1 MIDPKKMQ
9 TKAAQVRASER
20 KRLAAGAQ
28 RIPGGMLT
36 PEAARA
42 LDALLAAGAR
52 NKAQAINAALVA
64 AARECRKHFET
75 K

>member
-1 MIDPKKMQ
+1 MTDPKKMQ

-20 KRLAAGAQ
+20 KRLATGAQ

-36 PEAARA
+36 PEAAHA

-64 AARECRKHFET
+64 AARECGKHFET